1 MTLNH
6 GILVYES
13 KNIFVTDDFKL
24 IFPFFYKAKGNC
36 FYRFHEDE
44 RFHNYYDLIPFRDES
59 NRSNKNFGV
68 TQFGILEKKQ
78 FFAIFQVSHV
88 ACNTKT

>member
-1 MTLNH
+1 MTLND
-6 GILVYES
+6 GILIFES

-44 RFHNYYDLIPFRDES
+44 RFHDYYDLIPSR
-59 NRSNKNFGV
+59 V
-68 TQFGILEKKQ
+68 
-78 FFAIFQVSHV
+78 
-88 ACNTKT
+88 